1 MWKPSVAYFSM
12 EIAVDE
18 RLPTYAG
25 GLGVLAGD
33 TILSAADEEIPLVAV
48 TLVHREGYFDQT
60 LDDSGWQSESPVRWS
75 VESELQEVTPLVTM
89 FIGGRSVTIRAW
101 RSDVVG
107 NSGFVIPVYF
117 LDTDLP
123 ENDPRD
129 RQLTSKL
136 YGGDERNRLCQEAV
150 LGIGGVRLLR
160 ALGFSE
166 LQRFHLN
173 EGHAALL
180 TLELLEERRRA
191 RGCNEI
197 QPDEI
202 AEVRRQCVFT
212 THTPVTAGHDRFPLE
227 LARDILGDRPEF
239 RHQQVFCCD
248 SKLNLT
254 FVALNMSHYVNGVA
268 KRHRDVS
275 QEMFAN
281 YKIDSITNGVHLGRW
296 ASSAMSQLFDIH
308 VSGWRDDNF
317 SLRSIMGVPV
327 SEIQEAHREAKLKLL
342 VYLQKR
348 NTTTFDP
355 HVFTIG
361 FARRS
366 TAYKRMD
373 LILSDPD
380 RLQHIA
386 ATCGGLQFVFSG
398 KAHPRDHEGK
408 MLIQKVI
415 KFARQMPV
423 SVKIVY
429 VANYDIGIAKLVTA
443 GVDLWLNT
451 PQPPLEASGTSGMKA
466 ALNGVPSLS
475 VLDGWW
481 VEGCIEGVTGWA
493 IGNDNPANRQDL
505 SHRHASQMFDKLE
518 HQILPLYQ
526 NSPQQYAEIMRS
538 TIALNASFFNTQRM
552 IQQYALKAYLQ

>member
-373 LILSDPD
+373 LLLSDPD